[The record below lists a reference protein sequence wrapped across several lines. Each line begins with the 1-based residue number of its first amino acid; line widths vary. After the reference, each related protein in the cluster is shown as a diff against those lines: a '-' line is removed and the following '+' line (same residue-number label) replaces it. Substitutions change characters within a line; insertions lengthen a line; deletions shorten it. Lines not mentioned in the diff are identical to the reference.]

1 MGMRYQVANA
11 KSRWYA
17 IDSDHETATG
27 AGRRQHQADQVI
39 LFFASG
45 GFFAKY
51 FLMPVNIASAIWS

>member
-1 MGMRYQVANA
+1 MGMRYQVATA

-17 IDSDHETATG
+17 TDSDNETATDVS
-27 AGRRQHQADQVI
+27 RRQHQVNQVI